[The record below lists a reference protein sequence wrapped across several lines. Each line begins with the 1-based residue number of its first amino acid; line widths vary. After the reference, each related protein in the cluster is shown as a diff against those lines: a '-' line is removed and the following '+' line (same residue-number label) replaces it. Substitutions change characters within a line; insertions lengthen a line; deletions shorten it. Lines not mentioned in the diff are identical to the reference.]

1 MNVGQVSVWVAFLAA
16 GANAYFFYRDGRNSS
31 RSRQAISTG
40 IAKTASHRLYWIMLL
55 AGAAASGILIELLL
69 THQFQYSYVAHYSSR
84 SLPLFYLISAFWAGQ
99 EGTFLLWALMVSVM
113 GWVFIKTSENEDG
126 FAMSVVSGYCAF
138 LYLLLIVKSP
148 FEMTSTIPEDGAG
161 LNPLLQN
168 PWMVVHPPILFMG
181 YAATVFPFAL
191 VVSALAR
198 RNTGHWFES
207 GFVWS
212 IFATLTLGAGII
224 IGGFWA
230 YEVLGWGGY
239 WGWDPVE
246 NSSLVPWLVLLAL
259 IHGFLVQRARG
270 SLVRTNMFLAI
281 FAFLLVLYATFLTRS
296 GILADFSVHSFVDLG
311 ISNYLIGVMVVGA
324 ALGLGWF
331 AVRFRDF
338 TSPRIPLSG
347 LNREITLLLG
357 LWVLVLGAL
366 FTFVG
371 MSSPILTGLFGKA
384 SQVDT
389 SFYNKVNLPV
399 AIGIALLLG
408 VTPFLGW
415 TEENKWGFAKRLSM
429 PLSLTVLTCV
439 IAYVA
444 GVTTAALLAFVG
456 SASFGLIS
464 NVVIAFRKYRS
475 GWLTLG
481 GPITHIGTG
490 LLLIGIIGS
499 GSFDETRQTV
509 LRLNEP
515 QTIFGY
521 QCTFKGSA
529 LSSDQRTQIQIEV
542 SDGRNTYA
550 ANPKLFFS
558 TYNQSMLR
566 EPDIKI
572 FPMKDLYISPIELR
586 SSQVESPHAT
596 LEITKGEKK
605 TVGGYQ
611 IEFVRFETGQH
622 SQPGNMSVGA
632 VLNVSLQGE
641 THEVTPTMTINE
653 QGERNLIPADLPAVP
668 NMGQGSAKPQVAL
681 TGMSVEQ
688 KKVMLELLGFDEHAG
703 ARAVQELVVEISTKP
718 LMMVVWTGVMLI
730 IAGTA
735 IALKRRLTKNTLS
748 QDPTR

>member
-1 MNVGQVSVWVAFLAA
+1 MNVGQASIWVAFLAA
-16 GANAYFFYRDGRNSS
+16 MGSAYFFYNDGRNSS
-31 RSRQAISTG
+31 RPKHVPSGGMAGATSY
-40 IAKTASHRLYWIMLL
+40 RLYWIAIL
-55 AGAAASGILIELLL
+55 AGVAASAILIELLI
-69 THQFQYSYVAHYSSR
+69 THQFQYSYIAHYSSR
-84 SLPLFYLISAFWAGQ
+84 SLPIFYLISAFWAGQ

-113 GWVFIKTSENEDG
+113 GWVFITTSKNEDG

-148 FEMTSTIPEDGAG
+148 FEMTPTIPEDGAG

-198 RNTGHWFES
+198 RNTERWLES
-207 GFVWS
+207 GFAWS
-212 IFATLTLGAGII
+212 IFATLMLGAGII

-246 NSSLVPWLVLLAL
+246 NSSLVPWLILLAL
-259 IHGFLVQRARG
+259 IHGFLVQRAKG
-270 SLVRTNMFLAI
+270 SLMRTNMFLAI
-281 FAFLLVLYATFLTRS
+281 LSFLLVLYATFLTRS

-331 AVRFRDF
+331 TARFRDF
-338 TSPRIPLSG
+338 ASPRIPFSG

-357 LWVLVLGAL
+357 VWVLVLGAL

-415 TEENKWGFAKRLSM
+415 TEENKWGFVKRLSM
-429 PLSLTVLTCV
+429 PLSLAVLACV

-444 GVTTAALLAFVG
+444 GVTTVALLAFVG

-464 NVVIAFRKYRS
+464 NVVITFRKYRS

-499 GSFDETRQTV
+499 GSFDEIRQTI

-521 QCTFKGSA
+521 QCTFKGATQSP
-529 LSSDQRTQIQIEV
+529 DQKTQVRIEI
-542 SDGRNTYA
+542 SDGRNTYV
-550 ANPKLFFS
+550 ANPALYFS
-558 TYNQSMLR
+558 SYNQSMLR

-572 FPMKDLYISPIELR
+572 FPLKDLYISPIELR
-586 SSQVESPHAT
+586 STPVGSPHMT

-605 TVGGYQ
+605 TLGEYQ
-611 IEFVRFETGQH
+611 IEFLRFETGQH
-622 SQPGNMSVGA
+622 NQSGKMSVGA
-632 VLNVSLQGE
+632 VLSIAFQGG
-641 THEVTPTMTINE
+641 TREVVPTMTINE
-653 QGERNLIPADLPAVP
+653 RGEREFVPADLPIASGLAKGP
-668 NMGQGSAKPQVAL
+668 AKPQVAL
-681 TGMSVEQ
+681 AGMSVEQ
-688 KKVMLELLGFDEHAG
+688 KEVDLEFLGLDGHAG
-703 ARAVQELVVEISTKP
+703 SPAVQDLVVEFSTKP
-718 LMMVVWTGVMLI
+718 LMMVVWTGVVLI
-730 IAGTA
+730 IAGTF
-735 IALKRRLTKNTLS
+735 IAMKRRLTKDTLS
-748 QDPTR
+748 